1 MGDARKRISRGE
13 NVDAGSEQIS
23 ADEQPKISVI
33 YNTNTAMFS
42 TVDYQKLLVEK
53 NKMEVRATN
62 AELRIAE
69 LEKLLKAKEDECAMI
84 IDLLV
89 ELKRETFEI
98 AQRSMKLLQTTK
110 SEI

>member
-1 MGDARKRISRGE
+1 MGDASKRIGRGE

-23 ADEQPKISVI
+23 ADEQPKIS
-33 YNTNTAMFS
+33 AMFS
-42 TVDYQKLLVEK
+42 TVDYQKLVVEK